1 MKICLSV
8 DGIPPLIEMLIRILI
23 KTQIKR
29 GNFSQTPAYSI
40 KVYSLVSGT
49 FTKWDIFSQSLESP
63 T

>member
-40 KVYSLVSGT
+40 QVYLVSGT
-49 FTKWDIFSQSLESP
+49 FAKWDIFSQSLESP